1 VTKNPEIPDAAM
13 NAAAAAPTSA
23 RLNVVVEWADIIKAT
38 GDVFVVGHYLGVP
51 PQNAERALDVA
62 LSDMAGSP
70 PGSVVDESR
79 LLLTD
84 LTRRGNIRGSLGE
97 VLFFPWKGRG
107 HIVLAGM
114 GRLGT
119 FKDTQLRTLARS
131 LAQTVGRVIPKATIS
146 TVLIGSGVGNLKISE
161 AVPGLLAGFAAAL
174 AADPKLEIGALRIV
188 ERRVDRV
195 YEIVK
200 CALQELPKIEKDH
213 KISVKV
219 EADAVE
225 TGGEIPV
232 PFGYSWILAMLAQAS
247 HRGVASPFHS
257 SLESLVAAL
266 PETVRDAVKSELIT
280 LGKDDNPRRLAL
292 EFRMGDEQQLDK
304 SQVAD
309 RISFAH
315 DGSFIRAAAITNMT
329 TVTARD
335 REMPV
340 AWVDRIVRDLQAPL
354 VEEAEDQ
361 AIQAYR
367 YLVHP
372 DLKAHLQSD
381 APLVLELDRNM
392 ARVQWEI
399 LRDRSKAEPIAV
411 SRQVARQLRTS
422 YSPRIGERIARDK
435 MKALVIGDPDDTLK
449 WARDEANKVKDIL
462 GRVMEV
468 ELRIG
473 SSDGLEGLGR
483 YRGIRPADLYDVV
496 ALLQSGEYDIV
507 HYCGHAE
514 FSAEFP
520 ERSGWQFKDGVLTAA
535 KLEGLERPPTLIIAN
550 ACVSAALSQP
560 GGPAEAS
567 EKNRGT
573 GNETATTRVEN
584 SPKPP
589 GDSRLVASLADEFF
603 RRGVEDYI
611 GTAWEV
617 ADEAASLFAE
627 TFHRALIGDD
637 RETPASI
644 GEAVQIA
651 RASLYKH
658 EHEWESG
665 TVWAAYQHYGDPTRR
680 LFDKKPTLD
689 RK

>member
-1 VTKNPEIPDAAM
+1 VG
-13 NAAAAAPTSA
+13 
-23 RLNVVVEWADIIKAT
+23 DIIKAT

-62 LSDMAGSP
+62 LSDMAGVTTRE
-70 PGSVVDESR
+70 VVDESR

-213 KISVKV
+213 KSQRQGRSRRCGDRRRDSCSFRLLVDPCN
-219 EADAVE
+219 AGTSQSSRRRRRRFTA
-225 TGGEIPV
+225 P
-232 PFGYSWILAMLAQAS
+232 S
-247 HRGVASPFHS
+247 SPWLRH
-257 SLESLVAAL
+257 L

-381 APLVLELDRNM
+381 AR
-392 ARVQWEI
+392 
-399 LRDRSKAEPIAV
+399 
-411 SRQVARQLRTS
+411 
-422 YSPRIGERIARDK
+422 
-435 MKALVIGDPDDTLK
+435 
-449 WARDEANKVKDIL
+449 
-462 GRVMEV
+462 
-468 ELRIG
+468 
-473 SSDGLEGLGR
+473 
-483 YRGIRPADLYDVV
+483 
-496 ALLQSGEYDIV
+496 
-507 HYCGHAE
+507 
-514 FSAEFP
+514 
-520 ERSGWQFKDGVLTAA
+520 
-535 KLEGLERPPTLIIAN
+535 
-550 ACVSAALSQP
+550 LS
-560 GGPAEAS
+560 
-567 EKNRGT
+567 
-573 GNETATTRVEN
+573 
-584 SPKPP
+584 
-589 GDSRLVASLADEFF
+589 
-603 RRGVEDYI
+603 
-611 GTAWEV
+611 
-617 ADEAASLFAE
+617 
-627 TFHRALIGDD
+627 
-637 RETPASI
+637 
-644 GEAVQIA
+644 
-651 RASLYKH
+651 
-658 EHEWESG
+658 
-665 TVWAAYQHYGDPTRR
+665 
-680 LFDKKPTLD
+680 
-689 RK
+689 